1 MDEYKNYIYQHDP
14 ERYKKVDAGD
24 ISQQLAL
31 KKKLKCKPFSYFL
44 NEIAFDMLD
53 FYPPIDPPSFA
64 SGAIQSVFNP
74 ALCIDTY
81 GKEEHAQINLYGCA
95 DDLKNPQ
102 RTQFFTLRHFR
113 DIELK
118 GTMFCFDQDES
129 GLLTTNVCHHMQAN
143 QYFRYDLD
151 TQQIFHGSVSRDEC
165 LEMDP
170 IRVDN
175 GAVFLT
181 RCDVESV
188 LQKWKFGNFNET
200 ALRAW
205 AKNGREIL
213 DGDEIEMLENVK
225 FSIE

>member
-1 MDEYKNYIYQHDP
+1 MDEYKHFIYQHDP
-14 ERYKKVDAGD
+14 DRYSKVDAGD

-31 KKKLKCKPFSYFL
+31 KKKLSCKPFSHFL
-44 NEIAFDMLD
+44 NEIAPDMQD

-74 ALCIDTY
+74 ELCIDTY
-81 GKEEHAQINLYGCA
+81 GQEEHAQLNLYGCA

-118 GTMFCFDQDES
+118 GTMFCLDQNEN
-129 GLLTTNVCHHMQAN
+129 GQLTTNVCHHMQAN
-143 QYFRYDLD
+143 QYFRYDLE
-151 TQQIFHGSVSRDEC
+151 TQQIYHGSVARDEC

-170 IRVDN
+170 NKVED
-175 GAVFLT
+175 GAIFFSK
-181 RCDVESV
+181 CDEESV
-188 LQKWKFGNFNET
+188 YQKWKFASVNET
-200 ALRAW
+200 ALRGW
-205 AKNGREIL
+205 TMYGRAIL
-213 DGDEIEMLENVK
+213 DAEEIEMLENVK